1 MEQFREDD
9 QNYDGVMEAIAEA
22 QEAELECRGE
32 VTEENEGATES
43 AAETNHV
50 SIH

>member
-1 MEQFREDD
+1 
-9 QNYDGVMEAIAEA
+9 MEAIAEA
-22 QEAELECRGE
+22 QEAEFECRGE